1 MAVSLWS
8 SGRSLTDSLAAA
20 GLAGQ
25 LLSPGDFVR
34 WNRQVIDL
42 LEQIRI
48 GVGPDAPLATA
59 AARAVGSIRRGV
71 VAAELG

>member
-1 MAVSLWS
+1 MLEA
-8 SGRSLTDSLAAA
+8 RM
-20 GLAGQ
+20 
-25 LLSPGDFVR
+25 
-34 WNRQVIDL
+34 DL